1 MLDGEVVNLDPERA
15 FTGFSSEYILAIKEN
30 STDNYI
36 RIAMFNPSTGTLTDL
51 HFITEAAQARDLT
64 APGVLKQSQN

>member
-30 STDNYI
+30 STDSYI
-36 RIAMFNPSTGTLTDL
+36 RIAMFNP
-51 HFITEAAQARDLT
+51 
-64 APGVLKQSQN
+64 